1 MSRRGRKET
10 IRSSWAFVRQR
21 ERYRENK
28 AEETQCKKAERR
40 PTIGCRLAAALTQ
53 FIPFAMAAGN
63 DEEEGGGGDG
73 DPELSRAESCQGSGS
88 RRSAE
93 KALEEAAS
101 TGVLSL
107 SGRRMKE
114 LPRSARNYDLT
125 DITRADL
132 SKNRLSE
139 VPADICQLVSLESLN
154 LYHNCL
160 RFIPPAL
167 SNLQV
172 LTHLNISRNLLPSL
186 PPCICRLPLTVLIA
200 SNNKLGALPEEIGTM
215 TSLRQLDVSCNDLQ
229 ALPPQMGS
237 LGCLRDLNARRN
249 QLSAL
254 PEELS
259 ELPLIRLDLSCNRI
273 THIPVC
279 YRHLRHLQ
287 TVILENNPLQYPPAQ
302 ICLKGKVHIFKY
314 LNIEACSK
322 PVSELGVKLSR
333 PTSLTTCLT
342 EEIYSSRP
350 YGGLDSGFNSVD
362 SGSKRWSG
370 NESAD
375 ELTDLSL
382 RIAGFAGDSKQ
393 LREKL
398 NGTEGDTEHT
408 DVESTNEEEEET
420 KSDCGLQMTP
430 QDKQKPEH
438 HSTPRSEE
446 KTMVSGAAPSPVS
459 PTVGRPDPPTEERRR
474 PETLLLW
481 RERERQQLQQRQEA
495 PRRQSADRK
504 ESLQKVP
511 SNSTLPSAPPS
522 SDVAN
527 GPADTANRLRSQVG
541 GFHWGEWRI
550 MGMGSLMA
558 PVFMFLASSP
568 SELGPVDQ
576 CSPVR
581 LRNCRPPIDEKAL
594 LAQLRKVH
602 ALLLCPLCTPAF
614 LLTPIRGRS
623 FLPPPP
629 RFLVGNPRN
638 VSFQGDLGRRW
649 SSPCRVVPEYHAQ
662 QNISALLTVSS
673 ASAQDIELSS
683 DTSRLC
689 RGEPHWGALSP
700 NRTRSDTGAATCCK
714 SPAASYHPLALF
726 TTFSVLIAQHVP
738 VSPKLNLAVKRQEDG
753 THVNMSLLECP
764 GRIGVLSWVAFYP
777 VLHLDLPRRP
787 LPRLLLAGNTPPCS
801 IHLIPPSCYHHHA
814 PSAPALSLYPDPC
827 NNRATLVPS
836 APPRNRRDQLCL
848 GADSPGRAEHDSSL
862 VVQRTVSSL
871 LLLPPG
877 EASSLPP
884 TPEAES
890 CPAGASLLPPHTGFL
905 LFYALSMLA
914 LYVAYSRLV
923 GV

>member
-1 MSRRGRKET
+1 
-10 IRSSWAFVRQR
+10 
-21 ERYRENK
+21 
-28 AEETQCKKAERR
+28 
-40 PTIGCRLAAALTQ
+40 
-53 FIPFAMAAGN
+53 MAAGN

-287 TVILENNPLQYPPAQ
+287 TVILCHCVTLHPPAQ

-527 GPADTANRLRSQVG
+527 GPADTANRLRSQGSQSSISNPASPTSLSSDSSGSATQKPTSFLFRSYSRG
-541 GFHWGEWRI
+541 GLRGT
-550 MGMGSLMA
+550 A
-558 PVFMFLASSP
+558 ASSP

-581 LRNCRPPIDEKAL
+581 LRNCRPPLDEKAL
-594 LAQLRKVH
+594 LAQLRKD
-602 ALLLCPLCTPAF
+602 
-614 LLTPIRGRS
+614 IESR
-623 FLPPPP
+623 
-629 RFLVGNPRN
+629 
-638 VSFQGDLGRRW
+638 
-649 SSPCRVVPEYHAQ
+649 
-662 QNISALLTVSS
+662 LTV
-673 ASAQDIELSS
+673 
-683 DTSRLC
+683 TV
-689 RGEPHWGALSP
+689 GEPIGESLANGVILCQLLNHLRP
-700 NRTRSDTGAATCCK
+700 RTIPSIHVP
-714 SPAASYHPLALF
+714 SPA
-726 TTFSVLIAQHVP
+726 V
-738 VSPKLNLAVKRQEDG
+738 PKLNPVKSRKNVD
-753 THVNMSLLECP
+753 SFLDACR
-764 GRIGVLSWVAFYP
+764 RIGVP
-777 VLHLDLPRRP
+777 E
-787 LPRLLLAGNTPPCS
+787 
-801 IHLIPPSCYHHHA
+801 
-814 PSAPALSLYPDPC
+814 
-827 NNRATLVPS
+827 
-836 APPRNRRDQLCL
+836 RDLCL
-848 GADSPGRAEHDSSL
+848 ATDILGAEHPL